1 MTIELPWA
9 TKTLFPS
16 MLTITTKMIMGSLCL
31 RTTPSMSEL
40 EKMMSGIGS
49 SLRVFFISSVN
60 KLKIS

>member
-31 RTTPSMSEL
+31 GTTPSMSEL